1 MNCSSESIK
10 KVKEGF
16 IGQKMVVLPP
26 DIRKEVSENTLISGI
41 YLTAIGFY
49 PHAVYHDRERGNGSQ
64 EYILLY
70 CAKGEGFLFLQTKK
84 FKLTPNSFI
93 IIPPNL
99 SHHYRSSESKPWSI
113 YWVHFTGKYANIIYS
128 RYTNNQNLEIKSI
141 PYYKNRLNLFNKIIS
156 LLENGFSERNLE
168 VANIHFLHF
177 ISSLV
182 YQSEINSSSYT
193 KDAVTKSINYMKK
206 NIEYPLTIKQLAN
219 KHNLS
224 VSRYSELF
232 NKKTGYSPIK
242 YFIQLKI
249 QKSCQYLY
257 FTDLN
262 LKEISTKVGFEDP
275 FYFSRTFKK
284 LMGVSPSKYKK
295 TFKS

>member
-1 MNCSSESIK
+1 MNYPSQSVK
-10 KVKEGF
+10 KLKEGF
-16 IGQKMVVLPP
+16 IGQRVIVLPP
-26 DIRKEVSENTLISGI
+26 SIIKKVNMNMLMEGV

-49 PHAVYHDRERGNGSQ
+49 PYAIYHDRERRYGCK

-70 CAKGEGFLFLQTKK
+70 CINGEGYLFLENRK
-84 FKLTPNSFI
+84 FTLTPNSFV
-93 IIPPNL
+93 IIPRNL
-99 SHHYRSSESKPWSI
+99 SHHYRSSESNPWSI
-113 YWVHFTGKYANIIYS
+113 YWIHFTGKYGNIIYA
-128 RYTNNQNLEIKSI
+128 RYANNKNFEIKPI
-141 PYYKNRLNLFNKIIS
+141 PYDKNRLKLFNKIIS

-177 ISSLV
+177 LSSLV
-182 YQSEINSSSYT
+182 YHSEINPSSNT
-193 KDAVTKSINYMKK
+193 MDTVTKSIDFMKK
-206 NIEYPLTIKQLAN
+206 NIKYALTIAQLASEC
-219 KHNLS
+219 NLS

-232 NKKTGYSPIK
+232 KKKTGYSPVK

-262 LKEISTKVGFEDP
+262 LKEISVMIGFEDP

-284 LMGVSPSKYKK
+284 IMGVPPSKYKRL
-295 TFKS
+295 FKS